1 MNEKLYIRV
10 REALSR
16 QFRGEE
22 EEEEEEEEEKEEE
35 EEEEEEE
42 EVPNRVGRVLGDSLS
57 LYLSL
62 SLFLLQRKK
71 TRRGT
76 PFFLPLFIRQLPF
89 EAFSSSSS

>member
-42 EVPNRVGRVLGDSLS
+42 EVPNRVGRVLGT
-57 LYLSL
+57 L

-89 EAFSSSSS
+89 EASSSSSS

>member
-1 MNEKLYIRV
+1 M

-57 LYLSL
+57 L
-62 SLFLLQRKK
+62 
-71 TRRGT
+71 
-76 PFFLPLFIRQLPF
+76 
-89 EAFSSSSS
+89 